1 MKKFLVGIV
10 VVFALI
16 IVALVVAVSMV
27 DLNKYKPQIEK
38 AVKENSGYEMKI
50 DGDIATSF
58 SPIGISISKVEIK
71 NPQIMSNQKFFDMDK
86 LSVAIELKPLLKKE
100 IKVKYIVLNNLNLD
114 IKKLKNGKFNFDLL
128 KKETNAKNATN
139 ATNAKKGEKEEKGE
153 KAKLPM
159 VNVKEIRIKNA
170 NINFQDLNTKSSAKV
185 EKIDIAVNNIK
196 FDPSKKTLQAISF
209 DADTKIAQI
218 LYDRYKLQ
226 DITVALNM
234 KDAIAT
240 LNNMKLSA
248 YGSLATAKGKLN
260 LNEKIPVLD
269 LEADV
274 PKLNLENYS
283 KEFLNKD
290 ILSGFVKVHKK
301 FRLSLGDVNTI
312 KRTLKGGFLIDGQGV
327 SVKGIDLD
335 KMLSTYKSSKKMDI
349 KSLGSSLV
357 SGPLNALLSG
367 KGLSSMVGGKDS
379 GTTLLKRVYVKVNI
393 AKGIANLSDVAIATG
408 KNRVAVKGKLDI
420 LRERFLGVQLGVL
433 DAKNCAK
440 ISQTI
445 EGTFDKP
452 KIKVNAS
459 TVESTVKTVSSLLS
473 SFGVKVPKM
482 PTQKQGKCKVFYNGV
497 VKQPK

>member
-16 IVALVVAVSMV
+16 IIALVVVVSMV

-50 DGDIATSF
+50 NGDIATSF
-58 SPIGISISKVEIK
+58 SPIGISISKVEIR

-86 LSVAIELKPLLKKE
+86 LSVAVELKPLMKKE

-128 KKETNAKNATN
+128 KKETK
-139 ATNAKKGEKEEKGE
+139 AKKSEKIKEGK
-153 KAKLPM
+153 KAQLPM
-159 VNVKEIRIKNA
+159 VSVKEVRIKNA
-170 NINFQDLNTKSSAKV
+170 NISFQDLKTKSSAKV
-185 EKIDIAVNNIK
+185 EKINIAVNNIK
-196 FDPSKKTLQAISF
+196 FDPSKKILQAISF

-218 LYDRYKLQ
+218 VYDRYKLQ

-248 YGSLATAKGKLN
+248 YGSSVTAKGKLN
-260 LNEKIPVLD
+260 LNKKVPILD
-269 LEADV
+269 IVADI
-274 PKLNLENYS
+274 PKLNLENFS
-283 KEFLNKD
+283 KEFLHKD

-301 FRLSLGDVNTI
+301 FRLSLGDEKTI
-312 KRTLKGGFLIDGQGV
+312 KRTLKGGFLIDGQGIG
-327 SVKGIDLD
+327 VKGFDLD
-335 KMLSTYKSSKKMDI
+335 KVLSTYNSSKKMDI

-357 SGPLNALLSG
+357 SGPLNAMLSG
-367 KGLSSMVGGKDS
+367 KGLSSMVGGKNS
-379 GTTLLKRVYVKVNI
+379 GTTLLKRVYIKVNI
-393 AKGIANLSDVAIATG
+393 ARGTANLSDIAIATG
-408 KNRVAVKGKLDI
+408 KNRVALKGKLDI
-420 LRERFLGVQLGVL
+420 LRDRFLGVQLGVL

-440 ISQTI
+440 LSQTI
-445 EGTFDKP
+445 EGTFTKP

-459 TVESTVKTVSSLLS
+459 TITSMVKTASSLLS

-482 PTQKQGKCKVFYNGV
+482 PAKKQGKCKVFYNGI

>member
-1 MKKFLVGIV
+1 MKKFLVGVV

-16 IVALVVAVSMV
+16 IIALVVAVSMV

-38 AVKENSGYEMKI
+38 AVKDNSGYEMKI
-50 DGDIATSF
+50 NGDISTSF
-58 SPIGISISKVEIK
+58 SPIGISISKVEIR
-71 NPQIMSNQKFFDMDK
+71 NPQIMSNQKFFDLDK
-86 LSVAIELKPLLKKE
+86 LSVAVELKPLLNKE
-100 IKVKYIVLNNLNLD
+100 VKVKYIVLNNLNLD

-128 KKETNAKNATN
+128 KKET
-139 ATNAKKGEKEEKGE
+139 
-153 KAKLPM
+153 KAKAGKKAKEGKKAQLPM
-159 VNVKEIRIKNA
+159 VSVKEVRIKNA
-170 NINFQDLNTKSSAKV
+170 NISFQDLKTKSSAKV
-185 EKIDIAVNNIK
+185 QKINIAVNNIE
-196 FDPSKKTLQAISF
+196 FDPSKKMLQAISF

-218 LYDRYKLQ
+218 LFDRYKIQ

-234 KDAIAT
+234 KNAIVA

-248 YGSLATAKGKLN
+248 YGSSATAKGKLN
-260 LNEKIPVLD
+260 LNKKVPILD
-269 LEADV
+269 IEADI
-274 PKLNLENYS
+274 PKFNLENFS
-283 KEFLNKD
+283 KEFLHKD

-301 FRLSLGDVNTI
+301 FNLRLGDINTI
-312 KRTLKGGFLIDGQGV
+312 KRTLRGNFLIDGRSIGI
-327 SVKGIDLD
+327 KGFDLD
-335 KMLSTYKSSKKMDI
+335 KVLGAYNSSKKMDI

-367 KGLSSMVGGKDS
+367 KGLASMVGGKNS
-379 GTTLLKRVYVKVNI
+379 GTTLLKRVHIKVDI
-393 AKGIANLSDVAIATG
+393 AKGIANLSDIAIATG
-408 KNRVAVKGKLDI
+408 KNRVAIKGRLDI
-420 LRERFLGVQLGVL
+420 LRDRFLGVQLGVL

-445 EGTFDKP
+445 EGTFEKP

-459 TVESTVKTVSSLLS
+459 TIKSVIKSASSLLS

>member
-16 IVALVVAVSMV
+16 IIALVVAVSMV

-38 AVKENSGYEMKI
+38 AVKDNSGYEMKI
-50 DGDIATSF
+50 NGDIATSF
-58 SPIGISISKVEIK
+58 SPIGISISKVEIR

-86 LSVAIELKPLLKKE
+86 LSVAVELKPLLKKE
-100 IKVKYIVLNNLNLD
+100 VKVKYIVLNNLNLD
-114 IKKLKNGKFNFDLL
+114 IKKLKDGKFNFDLL
-128 KKETNAKNATN
+128 KKKTNVKKS
-139 ATNAKKGEKEEKGE
+139 KKGGIEEKGK
-153 KAKLPM
+153 KAELPM

-170 NINFQDLNTKSSAKV
+170 NINFQDLKTKSSAKV
-185 EKIDIAVNNIK
+185 ENINIVVNNIK
-196 FDPSKKTLQAISF
+196 FDPSKKILQAISF

-218 LYDRYKLQ
+218 VYDRYKLQ
-226 DITVALNM
+226 DISVALNM

-248 YGSLATAKGKLN
+248 YGSSATAKGKLN
-260 LNEKIPVLD
+260 LNKKVPVLD
-269 LEADV
+269 IEADI
-274 PKLNLENYS
+274 PKLNLKNYS
-283 KEFLNKD
+283 KEFLHKD
-290 ILSGFVKVHKK
+290 ILSGFVNVHKK

-312 KRTLKGGFLIDGQGV
+312 KRTLNGGFLIDGQGV
-327 SVKGIDLD
+327 GIKGFDLD
-335 KMLSTYKSSKKMDI
+335 KMLSTYKSSKKTDI

-367 KGLSSMVGGKDS
+367 KGFSSIVGGKNS
-379 GTTLLKRVYVKVNI
+379 GTTLLKRAYIKVNI
-393 AKGIANLSDVAIATG
+393 ARGIANLSDVAIATG

-420 LRERFLGVQLGVL
+420 LRNRFLGVQLGVL
-433 DAKNCAK
+433 DSKNCAK
-440 ISQTI
+440 LSQTI
-445 EGTFDKP
+445 EGTFNKP

-459 TVESTVKTVSSLLS
+459 TITSVVKTASSLLS

-482 PTQKQGKCKVFYNGV
+482 PAQKQGKCKVFYNGV